1 MSWLVHVEG
10 VSNMI
15 QLSPPE
21 SFESGIEHTLF
32 IGFRPLLVL
41 ISQLH
46 YSSHF
51 RLTPDLSDPQGFHPS

>member
-15 QLSPPE
+15 QLSLPE

-32 IGFRPLLVL
+32 IGFRPLLVVIPHTSTGANVL
-41 ISQLH
+41 
-46 YSSHF
+46 
-51 RLTPDLSDPQGFHPS
+51 D